1 MSLSGKQLRTL
12 AQKDQHLM
20 QVVDRMQDPVL
31 DVAYKAKS
39 NYNVAAFRLRD
50 GKEAVANGAVSLQN
64 PGTAES
70 IIKYRLNVG
79 ENGKILSANGFAD
92 FGKQLDVNDIEIA
105 AARKNW
111 ITSAEVKSGK
121 TYRQAAEV
129 NEDEAIKL
137 LSRYSGIPDESLR
150 KSIYGRMTPGT
161 NKLQTLW
168 KEFGQILSG
177 APKGSKIEKA
187 ATAELKTFDPAAFKK
202 ATVGADEALTKLRK
216 LAKEDFSEFVK
227 VRNEM
232 GKYGFQPY
240 FHPKTGE
247 FKIMDGVKNMEEV
260 GKKLKAQGLIND
272 IPKANSGAIKQ
283 PDIKNIDDY
292 IKQ

>member
-1 MSLSGKQLRTL
+1 MVSIPQIISAISKLEGSKGALSLSGKQLRTL

-92 FGKQLDVNDIEIA
+92 FGKQLDV
-105 AARKNW
+105 K
-111 ITSAEVKSGK
+111 
-121 TYRQAAEV
+121 YRQAAEV

-150 KSIYGRMTPGT
+150 KSIYGRMTPDT
-161 NKLQTLW
+161 NKLQKLW
-168 KEFGQILSG
+168 KEFGHILSG
-177 APKGSKIEKA
+177 APKGAKIEKV
-187 ATAELKTFDPAAFKK
+187 TDIPELKTFDPAAFKK

>member
-1 MSLSGKQLRTL
+1 MVSIPKIISAISKLEGSKGVLSLSGKQLRTL

-64 PGTAES
+64 TGTAES

-79 ENGKILSANGFAD
+79 ENGKILSTNGFAD

-137 LSRYSGIPDESLR
+137 S
-150 KSIYGRMTPGT
+150 
-161 NKLQTLW
+161 
-168 KEFGQILSG
+168 
-177 APKGSKIEKA
+177 
-187 ATAELKTFDPAAFKK
+187 AEDF
-202 ATVGADEALTKLRK
+202 
-216 LAKEDFSEFVK
+216 AKENF
-227 VRNEM
+227 
-232 GKYGFQPY
+232 GK
-240 FHPKTGE
+240 
-247 FKIMDGVKNMEEV
+247 
-260 GKKLKAQGLIND
+260 
-272 IPKANSGAIKQ
+272 IKQ

>member
-1 MSLSGKQLRTL
+1 MVSIPKIISAISKLEGSKGVLSLSGKQLRML
-12 AQKDQHLM
+12 ARDKKIA
-20 QVVDRMQDPVL
+20 QVIGRMVDPQL

-39 NYNVAAFRLRD
+39 NYNIAAFRLRD
-50 GKEAVANGAVSLQN
+50 GKEVVANGAVSLQN
-64 PGTAES
+64 PGTTES

-79 ENGKILSANGFAD
+79 ENGKILSTNGFAD

-150 KSIYGRMTPGT
+150 KSIYGRITPDT
-161 NKLQTLW
+161 NKLQKLW
-168 KEFGQILSG
+168 KEFGHILSG

-187 ATAELKTFDPAAFKK
+187 AATELKTFDPAAFKK
-202 ATVGADEALTKLRK
+202 ATVGADEALAKLKK
-216 LAKEDFSEFVK
+216 LSAEDFAKENF
-227 VRNEM
+227 
-232 GKYGFQPY
+232 GK
-240 FHPKTGE
+240 
-247 FKIMDGVKNMEEV
+247 
-260 GKKLKAQGLIND
+260 
-272 IPKANSGAIKQ
+272 IKQ